1 MNLIAKFA
9 PMAVAG
15 ACALTLSA
23 CETETVALSP
33 PMHTRI
39 IDGVTKLPLDG
50 VRVTLVARDGPESV
64 SAYSDGKG
72 VVHMPP
78 LLGQDNFI
86 VRHMS
91 DTPRLAVHAIFERP
105 GYETYWIDSVNG
117 YGFFKGYDEVRL
129 YRADLYP
136 D

>member
-1 MNLIAKFA
+1 MSHIAKFA
-9 PMAVAG
+9 AVALVG
-15 ACALTLSA
+15 AGAFAVSGCA
-23 CETETVALSP
+23 TETVALSP

-39 IDGVTKLPLDG
+39 IDGVTKQPLDG

-64 SAYSDGKG
+64 SAYSDGTG
-72 VVHMPP
+72 VVHVSP

-86 VRHMS
+86 IRHMT